1 MLCEAPAAVGPQHRS
16 DVNQILDSVQNL
28 ALAWVMDDDVK
39 QLLRQHGLQVTA
51 QRLATMRAV
60 SSHPHATAD
69 ELTEDVRTAIGAI
82 SRQAVYDTLAV
93 LADKRLVRR
102 IQTPGSPARYED
114 RVGDN
119 HHHLICR
126 GCGAVSDIDCAVGAA
141 PCLTASDAH
150 GFEIDEAE
158 VIYWGRCASCRELAP
173 AMDAVKIAPQT
184 GPPGGPAKLARPRK
198 NQRDDH

>member
-1 MLCEAPAAVGPQHRS
+1 
-16 DVNQILDSVQNL
+16 
-28 ALAWVMDDDVK
+28 MDDGVK
-39 QLLRQHGLQVTA
+39 QIMRQHGLQVTA
-51 QRLATMRAV
+51 QRLATLRAV

-69 ELTEDVRTAIGAI
+69 ELTEDVRAAIGAV
-82 SRQAVYDTLAV
+82 SRQAVYDSLAV
-93 LADKRLVRR
+93 LVAKHLVRR

-126 GCGAVSDIDCAVGAA
+126 GCGAVFDIDCSVGSA

-158 VIYWGRCASCRELAP
+158 VIYWGHCASCRVAAP
-173 AMDAVKIAPQT
+173 ALDAIKTRPQT
-184 GPPGGPAKLARPRK
+184 GPPTVAHPAKPAGPG
-198 NQRDDH
+198 